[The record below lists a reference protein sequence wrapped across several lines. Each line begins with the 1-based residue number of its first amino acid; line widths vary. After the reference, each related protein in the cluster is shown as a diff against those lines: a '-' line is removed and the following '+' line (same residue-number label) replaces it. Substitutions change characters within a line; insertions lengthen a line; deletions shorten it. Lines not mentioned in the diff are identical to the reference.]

1 MDDLFQDSLFLRIIR
16 VFLSW
21 ILKVLIKTV
30 NGKKTLY
37 IMNEIQ
43 YTEHI
48 ETNQKNRSIV
58 LCDLT

>member
-1 MDDLFQDSLFLRIIR
+1 MDDLFQDSLFLRGIR

-37 IMNEIQ
+37 IMNKIQ
-43 YTEHI
+43 YTEHT
-48 ETNQKNRSIV
+48 ETNQKIG
-58 LCDLT
+58 L

>member
-43 YTEHI
+43 YTEHT
-48 ETNQKNRSIV
+48 ETNQKIG
-58 LCDLT
+58 L